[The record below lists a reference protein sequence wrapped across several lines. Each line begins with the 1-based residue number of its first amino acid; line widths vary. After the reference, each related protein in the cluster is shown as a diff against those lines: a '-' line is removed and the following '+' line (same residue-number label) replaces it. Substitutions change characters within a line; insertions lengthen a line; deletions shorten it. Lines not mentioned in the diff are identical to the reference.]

1 MHTRTRS
8 TTTIKEQC
16 HYWNGTRSVP
26 CDPEPLWVRILGFL
40 LTSIVCALIVLALV
54 WN

>member
-1 MHTRTRS
+1 MHTRTRP
-8 TTTIKEQC
+8 TTKIKEQC

-26 CDPEPLWVRILGFL
+26 CDPEPLWSRIFGFIL
-40 LTSIVCALIVLALV
+40 LCIVCASIMLGLI